1 MVAFSASTLACCWST
16 ACCVPRPFLHQVL
29 EAREVLGVGDELR
42 LVLRLLGLGLIERGL
57 ERSWVDDRE
66 HVARLDPLS
75 LDKVHALQLAV
86 HLAMDRDR
94 VGGLH
99 RAEALEIN
107 RYVLRPDL
115 GDGDRYRRRLLRC
128 RSGRRLLLRLTINHQ
143 GNAYAENH
151 KPDEPGKCASLAP
164 WLNRVI
170 SLAELIIDNQAN
182 RPFELGRQASFRS
195 A

>member
-1 MVAFSASTLACCWST
+1 
-16 ACCVPRPFLHQVL
+16 
-29 EAREVLGVGDELR
+29 
-42 LVLRLLGLGLIERGL
+42 
-57 ERSWVDDRE
+57 
-66 HVARLDPLS
+66 
-75 LDKVHALQLAV
+75 
-86 HLAMDRDR
+86 MDRDR
-94 VGGLH
+94 VGG
-99 RAEALEIN
+99 RAEPIEID
-107 RYVLRPDL
+107 RYVLRPGL
-115 GDGDRYRRRLLRC
+115 SDGDRYRGRLLRC

-182 RPFELGRQASFRS
+182 RPFPARSQASFRS